1 LITTL
6 TLNPCIDRTITI
18 AGFKYGGLNR
28 VVHTRSDFSGK
39 GINVS
44 IAVRQLGGQTEVLG
58 FNYLGS
64 QDFVQTSLKQNDIK
78 YQFIN
83 IDGTLRTNIKIF
95 DDESHVMTEFNE
107 SGYPVC
113 SEAIPELCRLVYDR
127 IKESS
132 LMVFNGS
139 VPSGVPKEIY
149 RTLIETVKKS
159 GVKTVLDAD
168 GELFLEGLKAGPY
181 FIKPNL
187 YEFETAFKMK
197 VQKKQDI
204 VEIARKLIA
213 AQGVGIVCVTMG
225 KDGAVIVN
233 KDQAWFASGSNIE
246 VRGVQGAG
254 DSLVAGICMAIEQ
267 RMEIPEMLRYGVA
280 AANASLIREGTLLCT
295 AEDFQKMLPQ
305 VSIEKIGS

>member
-44 IAVRQLGGQTEVLG
+44 IAVHQLGGQTEVLG
-58 FNYLGS
+58 FNYIDNR
-64 QDFVQTSLKQNDIK
+64 DFVQTSLSQSSIK

-83 IDGTLRTNIKIF
+83 IDGTLRTNVKVF

-107 SGYPVC
+107 NGYPV
-113 SEAIPELCRLVYDR
+113 SPEAIPELCKLVYDR

-132 LMVFNGS
+132 IMVFNGS
-139 VPSGVPKEIY
+139 VPTGVSKDIY
-149 RTLIETVKKS
+149 RTLIEAAKKS

-187 YEFETAFKMK
+187 YEFETAFKVK
-197 VQKKQDI
+197 VRKKQDI
-204 VEIARKLIA
+204 VAIARELI

-233 KDQAWFASGSNIE
+233 KDQAWFAPGTNIE
-246 VRGVQGAG
+246 VRGIQGAG

-267 RMEIPEMLRYGVA
+267 ELEISEMLRYGVA

-295 AEDFQKMLPQ
+295 ADDFRKMLPQ
-305 VSIEKIGS
+305 VIIEKIGS